1 MAEQEIV
8 ESPQKTNKDAG
19 KSISFDLTPSELTSS
34 DGDES
39 LGKKQLNVTSRL
51 SRSFSKKD
59 RHTNKLGL
67 VSTLCKKNNHV
78 SIFNLM
84 AIIMPTLATCWFSV
98 AIFFSSETR
107 EKYPFFLWDDGH
119 FQWDNESTTSQPMV
133 CPRASICSQ
142 GWLEIAL
149 LALAR
154 ISAFASYVVMGVTF
168 LTKMHSLNH
177 FLSSTYLRAF
187 IPFETFHDIH
197 SHLGIWFA
205 VLTFSHAISHYI
217 RYIIREDGAQLRVQ
231 VHYSGL
237 IALTSMGIVVLSM
250 MPFVK
255 KRIIHA
261 GFETRLTAHWFFLLL
276 VIALSFHT
284 PRTRLITLTF
294 L

>member
-1 MAEQEIV
+1 
-8 ESPQKTNKDAG
+8 
-19 KSISFDLTPSELTSS
+19 
-34 DGDES
+34 
-39 LGKKQLNVTSRL
+39 
-51 SRSFSKKD
+51 
-59 RHTNKLGL
+59 
-67 VSTLCKKNNHV
+67 
-78 SIFNLM
+78 
-84 AIIMPTLATCWFSV
+84 
-98 AIFFSSETR
+98 
-107 EKYPFFLWDDGH
+107 
-119 FQWDNESTTSQPMV
+119 MV

-142 GWLEIAL
+142 GWIEIAL

-154 ISAFASYVVMGVTF
+154 LSAFAFYVVMGVTF
-168 LTKMHSLNH
+168 LTKMHSHNH

-187 IPFETFHDIH
+187 IPFEAFHDIH

-250 MPFVK
+250 MPMVK
-255 KRIIHA
+255 KIIHA